1 MNSVSVAQVG
11 AWRKYLIGTSALAAL
26 SCGWAGGAAAQA
38 TPGVASTDDTASAV
52 GEVVV
57 TASRVARTGFSAPT
71 PTVVIGSETLER
83 RGATNVAQVLQE
95 LPSLKAS
102 SNPQTNGTNQ
112 RQPGAS
118 YADLR
123 GLGAGRTL
131 VLVDGRRFVPQV
143 VSGVSSNQ
151 VDLNQI
157 PAMLIDRTEVVTGGA
172 SAQWGSDAIGGVV
185 NLILK
190 KNFTGFQMEAQV
202 GQSQYG
208 DNRTGRIAFL
218 AGTVFAGGKGHIEI
232 SGDYD
237 RQNGVRGINT
247 RPWGQPANGGYG
259 ALITNPCPNNV
270 GVSANCP
277 TGGNGQASNLLLPN
291 IQFSNMTPGGI
302 INTAG
307 PLHGIAFAPGGV
319 PYNFQYGQYVTGA
332 SSQFQYGGGQ
342 PSMAFLT
349 GQMITP
355 PYRRANLYLRS
366 SYDLTDTIQG
376 WVEGSYAWEHGGG
389 PAAAS
394 RNAAYTIK
402 SDNPYIPASI
412 KAIMTANNIPS
423 FALGHV
429 NFDVGVSTANDYNF
443 TGRFAGGLK
452 GTLPID
458 GNWKWD
464 LTGGYGQN
472 RNVIKVR
479 NNLIGNTAT
488 APYQNMM
495 NAVDAVAAPAG
506 NALGV
511 ATGTVVC
518 RSSLTDPTNGCQPIN
533 LFGYGSPSQ
542 LAKQYVQG
550 TELASTIYKQTTLSG
565 NLTGEPFSDWAG
577 PVSLAT
583 GFEYRKET
591 QNSHTDLIAQSGSY
605 EGNNGSNTI
614 GQYNV
619 KEVYGET
626 VVPLAHDM
634 PWAKQLDLNAAVRY
648 ADYSTKSGGQTT
660 WKVGGVYTPFTGL
673 LFRAA
678 RSHDI
683 RAPNIFELT
692 NPGTNLNST
701 VNYPSTISVRQLTRG
716 NPDLTPEVAET
727 TTAGFSYS
735 PSFISGLQFSVDY
748 YKIDLNN
755 AISSLTLQQIADL
768 CRLGGQAS
776 ACSLITFASGV
787 PTSILASPL
796 NLASVQSSGY
806 DIQISYRTPLSRFG
820 ANLPGTVSIN
830 FGGNYTLH
838 SIVNTGAA
846 GATPIDRAGEVGG
859 PNNPFSVPHFRFTN
873 TVTYD
878 IGPLSVSGQVRFIG
892 RGKFD
897 NTFTP
902 LLINNNKIGSQA
914 YADFSANYK
923 IKDRWEV
930 FGVMNNA
937 FNHAPPLDPSQF
949 TSMTNP
955 VYYDTVGRT
964 FKIGIRYKQ

>member
-1 MNSVSVAQVG
+1 MASKG
-11 AWRKYLIGTSALAAL
+11 ASALRRQLACGSALVVLASACAGAAL
-26 SCGWAGGAAAQA
+26 AQA
-38 TPGVASTDDTASAV
+38 QPADDTQV

-83 RGATNVAQVLQE
+83 RGAVNVAQVLQE
-95 LPSLKAS
+95 LPSVKAS

-157 PAMLIDRTEVVTGGA
+157 PALMIDRSEVVTGGA

-208 DNRTGRIAFL
+208 DNRSGRIAFL
-218 AGTVFAGGKGHIEI
+218 AGTGFAGGKGHVEL
-232 SGDYD
+232 SGDYA
-237 RQNGVRGINT
+237 RENGVRDISN
-247 RPWGQPANGGYG
+247 RPWGRPENGGFG
-259 ALITNPCPNNV
+259 ALVTNPCPNQAA
-270 GVSANCP
+270 VSANCP
-277 TGGNGQASNLLLPN
+277 TGGNGQAERLILPN
-291 IQFSNMTPGGI
+291 VQFGNLTPGGI

-307 PLHGIAFAPGGV
+307 PLHGIAFGPGGV

-332 SSQFQYGGGQ
+332 SSQFQVGGGQ
-342 PSMAFLT
+342 PGIAFLT

-366 SYDLTDTIQG
+366 SYDLTDHITG

-389 PAAAS
+389 PSTAS
-394 RNAAYTIK
+394 RNAAYTIR
-402 SDNPYIPASI
+402 SDNPYIPASV
-412 KAIMTANNIPS
+412 KAIMTANNITS
-423 FALGHV
+423 FALGHT
-429 NFDVGVSTANDYNF
+429 NFDIGVTTGDDYNF
-443 TGRFAGGLK
+443 TGRFAGGLN

-464 LTGGYGQN
+464 LTAGYGQN
-472 RNVIKVR
+472 RNVLHIR
-479 NNLIGNTAT
+479 NNLIGGSPTNT
-488 APYQNMM
+488 YLNMT

-506 NALGV
+506 NILGV
-511 ATGTVVC
+511 PAGTIVC
-518 RSSLTDPTNGCQPIN
+518 RSTLTNPANGCQPIN

-550 TELASTIYKQTTLSG
+550 TEYATTIYKQTTVSG
-565 NLTGEPFSDWAG
+565 NVTGEPFSTWAG
-577 PVSLAT
+577 PVSVAT
-583 GFEYRKET
+583 GFEYREES
-591 QNSHTDLIAQSGSY
+591 QASNTDLIAQSGSY
-605 EGNNGSNTI
+605 EGNNGSDTN
-614 GQYNV
+614 GKFNV

-626 VVPLAHDM
+626 VIPLAHDVA
-634 PWAKQLDLNAAVRY
+634 WAKSFDLNGAIRY
-648 ADYSTKSGGQTT
+648 ADYSTKAGGQMT

-673 LFRAA
+673 LIRAA

-683 RAPNIFELT
+683 RAPNIFELA

-701 VNYPSTISVRQLTRG
+701 INYPATISVRQLTKG
-716 NPDLTPEVAET
+716 NADLTAEVANT

-735 PSFISGLQFSVDY
+735 PSFVSGLQFSVDY

-755 AISSLTLQQIADL
+755 AISSLTAQQIADL

-776 ACSLITFASGV
+776 ACSLITFSGGV
-787 PTSILASPL
+787 PISVLASPL

-830 FGGNYTLH
+830 FGGNYVLH
-838 SIVNTGAA
+838 STVNTGVS
-846 GATPIDRAGEVGG
+846 GAQPIDRAGEVGG
-859 PNNPFSVPHFRFTN
+859 PNNPFSIPHFRFTN
-873 TVTYD
+873 TVVYD
-878 IGPLSVSGQVRFIG
+878 VGPLSISGQMRFIG

-897 NTFTP
+897 NTYTP
-902 LLINNNKIGSQA
+902 LNINNNRIGSQT
-914 YADFSANYK
+914 YFDFSANYK

-937 FNHAPPLDPSQF
+937 FNHAPPLDPSAF

-964 FKIGIRYKQ
+964 FKIGIRYKH